1 VDTETIDRGQPL
13 RGVRALITGGGGAIG
28 GAAAVLLARD
38 GAHVL
43 LAGRTRSK
51 LERVGERV
59 TEAVGSGAGSF
70 DLMEMDALDEDGVI
84 DMTERAGGSER
95 RIDVAVAVVGGGAVA
110 RPVLAQSVSSLEE
123 TLRANIT
130 STFLILKHAGTMMV
144 ARGGGSIVAVSS
156 MQATESAPMFGPY
169 CAAKAG
175 LEMLCRV
182 AADELGT
189 AGVRVNV
196 VRPGLVRNGNPG
208 HLSEDSEAIG
218 RYMTEQPIA
227 RPGEAMDIGHA
238 IRYLAG
244 PESSW
249 VTGQSITVDGGTSLR
264 RFPDLTEVWKQRGV
278 DTSLPGQ
285 SGTATTV
292 T

>member
-1 VDTETIDRGQPL
+1 MDTEAIDSGQPL
-13 RGVRALITGGGGAIG
+13 RGMRALITGGGGAIG

-51 LERVGERV
+51 LERVAERV
-59 TEAVGSGAGSF
+59 TEAVGPGVGSL
-70 DLMEMDALDEDGVI
+70 DVMEMDALDENAVI
-84 DMTERAGGSER
+84 DMTERAGGSES
-95 RIDVAVAVVGGGAVA
+95 RIDMAVAVVGGGAVPL
-110 RPVLAQSVSSLEE
+110 PVLAQSVASLEQ
-123 TLRANIT
+123 TLMVNIA
-130 STFLILKHAGTMMV
+130 SSFLILKHAGTMMV

-182 AADELGT
+182 AADELGI

-196 VRPGLVRNGNPG
+196 VRPGLIRNGNPG
-208 HLSEDSEAIG
+208 HLSEDAEAVD
-218 RYMTEQPIA
+218 RYMAEQPIA
-227 RPGEAMDIGHA
+227 RPGEAMDIGHT

-264 RFPDLTEVWKQRGV
+264 RFPDLTEVWKHRGV
-278 DTSLPGQ
+278 DTSIPGI
-285 SGTATTV
+285 
-292 T
+292 

>member
-1 VDTETIDRGQPL
+1 VDSEAFDRGQPL
-13 RGVRALITGGGGAIG
+13 RGMRALITGGGGAIG
-28 GAAAVLLARD
+28 GAAAALLARD

-51 LERVGERV
+51 LERVAERV
-59 TEAVGSGAGSF
+59 EQAVGSGTGSL
-70 DLMEMDALDEDGVI
+70 DLMEMDALNEDAVI
-84 DMTERAGGSER
+84 DMTKRAGGSEG
-95 RIDVAVAVVGGGAVA
+95 RIDMAVAVVGGGAVP
-110 RPVLAQSVSSLEE
+110 RPVLAQSVASLEQ
-123 TLRANIT
+123 TLMVNIA

-182 AADELGT
+182 AADELGS

-208 HLSEDSEAIG
+208 HLSEDAEAVA

-227 RPGEAMDIGHA
+227 RPGEPMDIGQA

-264 RFPDLTEVWKQRGV
+264 RFPDLTEVWKHRGV
-278 DTSLPGQ
+278 DTTLP
-285 SGTATTV
+285 
-292 T
+292 

>member
-1 VDTETIDRGQPL
+1 MDTEAIDSGQPL
-13 RGVRALITGGGGAIG
+13 RGMRALITGGGGAIG

-51 LERVGERV
+51 LERVAERV
-59 TEAVGSGAGSF
+59 TEAVGPGVGSL
-70 DLMEMDALDEDGVI
+70 DVMEMDALDENAVI
-84 DMTERAGGSER
+84 DMTERAGGSES
-95 RIDVAVAVVGGGAVA
+95 RIDMAVAVVGGGAVPL
-110 RPVLAQSVSSLEE
+110 PVLAQSVASLEQ
-123 TLRANIT
+123 TLMVNIA
-130 STFLILKHAGTMMV
+130 SSFLILKHAGTMMV

-175 LEMLCRV
+175 LEMLWRV
-182 AADELGT
+182 AADELGI

-196 VRPGLVRNGNPG
+196 VRPGLIRNGNPG
-208 HLSEDSEAIG
+208 HLSEDAEAVD
-218 RYMTEQPIA
+218 RYMAEQPIA

-264 RFPDLTEVWKQRGV
+264 RFPDLTEVWKHRGV
-278 DTSLPGQ
+278 DTSIPGI
-285 SGTATTV
+285 
-292 T
+292 

>member
-1 VDTETIDRGQPL
+1 VDAETIDQGQAL
-13 RGVRALITGGGGAIG
+13 RGMRALITGGGGAIG
-28 GAAAVLLARD
+28 GAAAELLARD

-43 LAGRTRSK
+43 VAGRTRSK
-51 LERVGERV
+51 LERVAARV
-59 TEAVGSGAGSF
+59 REAVGSGAGSV
-70 DLMEMDALDEDGVI
+70 DLMEMDALDEEAVI
-84 DMTERAGGSER
+84 DMTKRAGGSEGR
-95 RIDVAVAVVGGGAVA
+95 LDMAVAVVGGGAVP
-110 RPVLAQSVSSLEE
+110 RPVLAQSVASLEQ
-123 TLRANIT
+123 TLMANIA

-144 ARGGGSIVAVSS
+144 AGGGGSIVAVSS

-182 AADELGT
+182 AADELGGV
-189 AGVRVNV
+189 GVRVNV

-208 HLSEDSEAIG
+208 HLSEDAEAVE
-218 RYMTEQPIA
+218 RYMAEQPIA

-264 RFPDLTEVWKQRGV
+264 RFPDLTEVWKHRGV
-278 DTSLPGQ
+278 DTSIPGKPD
-285 SGTATTV
+285 TATTV

>member
-1 VDTETIDRGQPL
+1 MDIGTIDGRQPL
-13 RGVRALITGGGGAIG
+13 RGMRALITGGGGAIG
-28 GAAAVLLARD
+28 GAAAELLALD

-59 TEAVGSGAGSF
+59 REAIGSGAGSL
-70 DLMEMDALDEDGVI
+70 DLMEMDALDEDAVI
-84 DMTERAGGSER
+84 ATTERAGGSEG
-95 RIDVAVAVVGGGAVA
+95 RIDMAVAVVGGGAVP
-110 RPVLAQSVSSLEE
+110 RPVLAQSVASLEQ
-123 TLRANIT
+123 TLMVNIA
-130 STFLILKHAGTMMV
+130 STFLILKHAGTKMV
-144 ARGGGSIVAVSS
+144 AGGGGSIVAVSS

-182 AADELGT
+182 AADELGS

-208 HLSEDSEAIG
+208 HLSEDPEAVD
-218 RYMTEQPIA
+218 RYMVEQPIA

-264 RFPDLTEVWKQRGV
+264 RFPDLTEVWAHRGV
-278 DTSLPGQ
+278 DMSLPGK

>member
-1 VDTETIDRGQPL
+1 VVTEAIDRGQPL
-13 RGVRALITGGGGAIG
+13 RGMRSLITGGGGAIG

-51 LERVGERV
+51 LERVAERV
-59 TEAVGSGAGSF
+59 VEAVGSGAGSC
-70 DLMEMDALDEDGVI
+70 DLMEMDALDEDAVI
-84 DMTERAGGSER
+84 DMTERAGGSEG
-95 RIDVAVAVVGGGAVA
+95 RIDMAVAVVGGGAVP
-110 RPVLAQSVSSLEE
+110 RPVLAQSVASLER
-123 TLRANIT
+123 TLMANIA

-196 VRPGLVRNGNPG
+196 VRPGLVRNGTPG
-208 HLSEDSEAIG
+208 HLSEDAEAVR

-238 IRYLAG
+238 IRYLTG

-264 RFPDLTEVWKQRGV
+264 RFPDLTEVWKHRGV
-278 DTSLPGQ
+278 DTSIAGKADK
-285 SGTATTV
+285 ATP
-292 T
+292 

>member
-1 VDTETIDRGQPL
+1 MDTETIDRGQPL
-13 RGVRALITGGGGAIG
+13 RGMRALITGGGGAIG
-28 GAAAVLLARD
+28 GSAAVLLARD

-59 TEAVGSGAGSF
+59 TEAVGSGAGSY
-70 DLMEMDALDEDGVI
+70 DLMEMDALDEDAVI
-84 DMTERAGGSER
+84 NMTQRTGGSEG
-95 RIDVAVAVVGGGAVA
+95 RIDVA
-110 RPVLAQSVSSLEE
+110 
-123 TLRANIT
+123 
-130 STFLILKHAGTMMV
+130 
-144 ARGGGSIVAVSS
+144 
-156 MQATESAPMFGPY
+156 
-169 CAAKAG
+169 
-175 LEMLCRV
+175 V

-208 HLSEDSEAIG
+208 HLSEDAEAID
-218 RYMTEQPIA
+218 RYMAEQPIA
-227 RPGEAMDIGHA
+227 RPGEAMDVGHA

-264 RFPDLTEVWKQRGV
+264 RFPDLTEVWKRRGV
-278 DTSLPGQ
+278 NTSIPGKAD
-285 SGTATTV
+285 SAVTV

>member
-1 VDTETIDRGQPL
+1 VDPETIDREQPL
-13 RGVRALITGGGGAIG
+13 RGMRALITGGGGAIG

-51 LERVGERV
+51 LERVAARV
-59 TEAVGSGAGSF
+59 SEAVGSGAGSV
-70 DLMEMDALDEDGVI
+70 DLVEMDALGEDAVI
-84 DMTERAGGSER
+84 DMTQRAGGSEG
-95 RIDVAVAVVGGGAVA
+95 RIDIAVAVVGGGAVP
-110 RPVLAQSVSSLEE
+110 RPVLAQSLASLEQ
-123 TLRANIT
+123 TLMANIA

-144 ARGGGSIVAVSS
+144 SRGGGSIVAVSS

-175 LEMLCRV
+175 LEMLCKV
-182 AADELGT
+182 AADELGS

-208 HLSEDSEAIG
+208 HLSEDAEALD
-218 RYMTEQPIA
+218 RYMAEQPIA

-264 RFPDLTEVWKQRGV
+264 RFPDLTEVWAHRGV
-278 DTSLPGQ
+278 DTSIPGR
-285 SGTATTV
+285 SDTATTA